1 MAWRVEYAC
10 VSIMLLGNQGGGERE
25 KDNGIIKHVGTGR
38 GGGGLDDIRTKGN
51 GEGKIYQEKKYIV
64 LFQ

>member
-1 MAWRVEYAC
+1 
-10 VSIMLLGNQGGGERE
+10 MLLGNQGGGERE